1 MFKDLTDRLERIYSP
16 RLALRRLALSDGWPL
31 YAASRNPG
39 FNQHLLWDQPPDEAT
54 MLERVD
60 SIASAARRGRLA
72 AVSAVVRQTGEWV
85 SLYRFI
91 PYADD
96 PHAWEMGVWTHTN
109 FWRGHYTQEL
119 TRMCIDAAFRCSSID
134 RLVAAAAP
142 ENAGSCRVLANAGL
156 TPAKLVTRFTEF
168 GRPVLLKEH
177 VLQRRDW
184 NATLQHEPS
193 YQEVPW
199 PATMAAEAPAAAV
212 QPAPPMD
219 RPIETSLPD
228 A

>member
-16 RLALRRLALSDGWPL
+16 RLALRRLSLCDGWPL
-31 YAASRNPG
+31 YVATRDPG

-54 MLERVD
+54 LLERVD
-60 SIASAARRGRLA
+60 AIAAAARRGRLA

-96 PHAWEMGVWTHTN
+96 PGTLEMGVWTHTN

-119 TRMCIDAAFRCSSID
+119 TRMCIDAAFRCSPIE

-156 TPAKLVTRFTEF
+156 MPAKLVTRFTEF

-177 VLQRRDW
+177 VMQRRDW
-184 NATLQHEPS
+184 IALPEHEPS
-193 YQEVPW
+193 YREVPW
-199 PATMAAEAPAAAV
+199 PLATAAV
-212 QPAPPMD
+212 PGAAMPSPPPSD
-219 RPIETSLPD
+219 QPIETSLPD